1 MLLALFQLLLRELLE
16 LLLVSDHL
24 LKHLLVLEED
34 LSREPWAE
42 LGVLD
47 REGLEPRWRAEP
59 RWWD

>member
-1 MLLALFQLLLRELLE
+1 MLLRELLE
-16 LLLVSDHL
+16 LLLVSDHF

-47 REGLEPRWRAEP
+47 REGLEPRWRTEP